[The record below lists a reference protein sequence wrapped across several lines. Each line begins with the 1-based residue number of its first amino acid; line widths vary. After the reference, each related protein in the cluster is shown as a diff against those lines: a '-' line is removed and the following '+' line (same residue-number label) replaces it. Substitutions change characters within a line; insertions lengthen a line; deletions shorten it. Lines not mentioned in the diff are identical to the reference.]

1 MEERNEDL
9 ESQAE
14 EANTELK
21 NLQDMIEPFKEQ
33 LEGFEMEKNS
43 LLSSNLAS
51 KEEVTKLSTQYS
63 SLLGHQNHN
72 QKIKHVVQLK
82 QENVTLKSKVEALQ
96 LDLSKAQKAASKW
109 EQRCNEATG
118 LKKLDPRLS

>member
-63 SLLGHQNHN
+63 SLLGHQNHA

-82 QENVTLKSKVEALQ
+82 QENVSLKSKVEALQ
-96 LDLSKAQKAASKW
+96 LELSKANKSISKW
-109 EQRCNEATG
+109 EQKYNEA
-118 LKKLDPRLS
+118 

>member
-1 MEERNEDL
+1 MEAEAKLEEERTKAEENQEVINAYMEKLQGMEALMVKMEERNEDL

-33 LEGFEMEKNS
+33 LEGFEMEKKS

-51 KEEVTKLSTQYS
+51 KEEVC
-63 SLLGHQNHN
+63 
-72 QKIKHVVQLK
+72 KHF
-82 QENVTLKSKVEALQ
+82 TL
-96 LDLSKAQKAASKW
+96 D
-109 EQRCNEATG
+109 
-118 LKKLDPRLS
+118 